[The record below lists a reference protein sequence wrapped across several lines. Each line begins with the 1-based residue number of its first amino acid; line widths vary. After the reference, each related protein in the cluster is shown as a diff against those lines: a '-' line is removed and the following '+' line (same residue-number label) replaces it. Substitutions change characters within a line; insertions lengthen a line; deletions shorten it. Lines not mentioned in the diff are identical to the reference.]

1 MSLQKHIEAQ
11 FKFVLRN
18 GGGKLSI
25 GGKTIDAIV
34 IDPPTTEGEQRR
46 GRQKTIRRAFV
57 GVLKSDLPS
66 IPSPGTVAQ
75 LDGWRCLVSED
86 GIEEET
92 FAYRIPLR
100 SP

>member
-1 MSLQKHIEAQ
+1 MTPDDLEENGAPSTPFDDEIPNPSDEIP
-11 FKFVLRN
+11 KF
-18 GGGKLSI
+18 
-25 GGKTIDAIV
+25 
-34 IDPPTTEGEQRR
+34 DPPTTEGEQRR

-57 GVLKSDLPS
+57 GVLKSDLPT